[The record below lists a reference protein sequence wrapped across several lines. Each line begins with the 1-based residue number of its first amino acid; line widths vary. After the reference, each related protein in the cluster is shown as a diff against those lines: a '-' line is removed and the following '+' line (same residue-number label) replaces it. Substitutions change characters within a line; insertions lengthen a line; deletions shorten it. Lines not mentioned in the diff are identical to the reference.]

1 MVRFILHLDER
12 PELPDG
18 VAETLRQDGYQLLHT
33 ADPEEAM
40 RLVEERHPALVLMEI
55 ELEGCDGL
63 DLMAGIRDPQFGSVP
78 VLAVTRAPRDSGAH
92 GEAIALGVADF
103 LS

>member
-55 ELEGCDGL
+55 ELEGS
-63 DLMAGIRDPQFGSVP
+63 AA
-78 VLAVTRAPRDSGAH
+78 AVG
-92 GEAIALGVADF
+92 GVA
-103 LS
+103 SAVCRASIH